1 MTEDV
6 KIKVEKTKQ
15 FIKKYQT
22 LVACAATA
30 IIVRKITYTA
40 TLKGAIQGSTDVVY
54 KVGLENGAVMLQR
67 DVLLD
72 FVNENGY
79 DDDVREF
86 IKNMK

>member
-6 KIKVEKTKQ
+6 KIKVEKTKR
-15 FIKKYQT
+15 FVKKHQT

-30 IIVRKITYTA
+30 IIVRKITYAA

-54 KVGLENGAVMLQR
+54 RVGLENGAVTLQR

-72 FVNENGY
+72 FINQNNY
-79 DDDVREF
+79 DEDVREF
-86 IKNMK
+86 IRNMK